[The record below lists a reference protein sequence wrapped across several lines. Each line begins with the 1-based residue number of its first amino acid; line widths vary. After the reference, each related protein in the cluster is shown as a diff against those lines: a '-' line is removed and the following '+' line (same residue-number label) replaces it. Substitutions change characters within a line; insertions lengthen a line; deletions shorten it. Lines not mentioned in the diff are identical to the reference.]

1 MGNLLVASHQ
11 GLVNV
16 CKCPHFFTSANY
28 GDHLRYFFDFQ
39 KPQILGQLYKPV
51 GKTWL
56 HGSIVTLMAILMI
69 S

>member
-16 CKCPHFFTSANY
+16 CKCLHFFLSANY

-39 KPQILGQLYKPV
+39 KPQILGQLYNPV
-51 GKTWL
+51 GKTW
-56 HGSIVTLMAILMI
+56 
-69 S
+69 